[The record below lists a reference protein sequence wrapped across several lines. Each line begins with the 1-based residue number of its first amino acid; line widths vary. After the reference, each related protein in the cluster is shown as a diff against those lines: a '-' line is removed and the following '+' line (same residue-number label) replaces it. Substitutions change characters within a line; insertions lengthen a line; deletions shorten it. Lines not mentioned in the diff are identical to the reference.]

1 MAKSPTQLTLER
13 LRKEGFLCEVTEK
26 WLPGAN
32 VRKDLFGFIDILA
45 IKDGSVLAVQ
55 ATSKANISSRVNKIA
70 EHENIAEVR
79 KLGWQIEVW
88 GWAKV
93 GNRWAVTVRD
103 VS

>member
-1 MAKSPTQLTLER
+1 MSPTQLTIRSLKQDGW
-13 LRKEGFLCEVTEK
+13 LVEVVEK
-26 WLPGAN
+26 YNFFAK
-32 VRKDLFGFIDILA
+32 VRNDLFGFIDILA